1 MKNRFFSAATIVAA
15 TGIAAQALLLVP
27 AQAADKEYPQ
37 IVKDNIA
44 RATAQNL
51 EKCYGINAAG
61 KNDCAV
67 GKHAC
72 AGMAT
77 KARDPESIVLVPA
90 GVCAKIA
97 GGITKPD

>member
-1 MKNRFFSAATIVAA
+1 MTQRTTSLPTLGAAIGLALSMQMLT
-15 TGIAAQALLLVP
+15 AQA
-27 AQAADKEYPQ
+27 QQKEPPQ

-44 RATAQNL
+44 RATAQKL

-67 GKHAC
+67 GKHSC
-72 AGMAT
+72 AGQAT

-90 GVCAKIA
+90 GTCDKID
-97 GGITKPD
+97 GGKTTG